1 MSNAIRLTVVTPDGE
16 AVSVTC
22 DSVRMEA
29 QDDING
35 RNGGGIGIRRGHAP
49 AMIALGE
56 GLLTA
61 SSEGNPVLKAKVKNG
76 FAAVAQDV
84 VTVLTDRAD
93 IIE

>member
-1 MSNAIRLTVVTPDGE
+1 MNKEIRLSIVTPDGE

-22 DSVRMEA
+22 DSVRLDA
-29 QDDING
+29 QDDKNG
-35 RNGGGIGIRRGHAP
+35 RNGGGLGIRCGHIP
-49 AMIALGE
+49 AMIALSE

-61 SSEGNPVLKAKVKNG
+61 SLEGNTVLKAKVKNG

-93 IIE
+93 VIR